1 MSDVEPP
8 LPESS
13 PPAPPPPPPAEL
25 EPALALFE
33 RGDFL
38 ATRRT
43 LQALLGENPRPEV
56 AAAAR
61 ALLGRLEP
69 DPWAVRAGVIAL
81 ALLALM
87 TGIYVF

>member
-1 MSDVEPP
+1 M
-8 LPESS
+8 
-13 PPAPPPPPPAEL
+13 
-25 EPALALFE
+25 PALEAFE

-38 ATRRT
+38 AARR
-43 LQALLGENPRPEV
+43 LLAEILAGNPRPDL

-61 ALLGRLEP
+61 ELSGRLEI

-81 ALLALM
+81 ALLALV